1 MAYKISFAMKK
12 YDNLDF
18 RKFTSRSEADKAIN
32 SLKGI
37 LMGINFDININ
48 DIEIQELDNWCQ
60 KHYDLINRNPFKEF
74 MLLIRE
80 SIKNSS
86 IRKDTLEDLYWLCQ
100 KYEHDSIYYNAVTSD
115 LQTLQGICHG
125 IISDGVVKDSE
136 IFELDKWLD
145 RNEHLISYY
154 PYDEIKSLVTS
165 ILSDGKVDDDER
177 KRLLAYFNEYSK
189 IETVDIA
196 QKIENETSN
205 ILISGI
211 CTIDPQVEFKGK
223 SFCFTG
229 IAKRSPRSELI
240 SVVNNL
246 GGSYIDNVSKNT
258 DYLIVG
264 DNGNPCWAFA
274 CYGRKVEKAIEL
286 RKKGQKV
293 SIIHE
298 FDFWDF
304 VEDYK

>member
-1 MAYKISFAMKK
+1 MNK
-12 YDNLDF
+12 YDVLDF

-37 LMGINFDININ
+37 LMGFNFDAIIN
-48 DIEIQELDNWCQ
+48 DLEIQELDNWCT

-74 MLLIRE
+74 MILIKE

-86 IRKDTLEDLYWLCQ
+86 MRKDTLEDLYWLCQ

-125 IISDGVVKDSE
+125 IISDGVVKDVE
-136 IFELDKWLD
+136 VFELDKWLNK
-145 RNEHLISYY
+145 NEHLISYY

-165 ILSDGKVDDDER
+165 ILSDGKIDDDER

-189 IETVDIA
+189 IATKDVAE
-196 QKIENETSN
+196 KIENEISDV
-205 ILISGI
+205 LISGI
-211 CTIDPQVEFKGK
+211 CTTDPQVEFAGK
-223 SFCFTG
+223 TFCFTG
-229 IAKRSPRSELI
+229 VAKKGTRSDLI
-240 SVVNNL
+240 KVVTDF
-246 GGSYIDNVSKNT
+246 GGKYVDNISKNT

-274 CYGRKVEKAIEL
+274 CYGRKVEKAIDL
-286 RKKGQKV
+286 RKEGLKV

-298 FDFWDF
+298 FDFWNF